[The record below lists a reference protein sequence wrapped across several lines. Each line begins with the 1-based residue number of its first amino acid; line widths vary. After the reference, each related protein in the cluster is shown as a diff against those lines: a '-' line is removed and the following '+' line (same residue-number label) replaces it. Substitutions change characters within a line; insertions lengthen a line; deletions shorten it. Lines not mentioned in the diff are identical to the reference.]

1 MIGFCHYNMCTLLS
15 PTTLYSYL
23 KIEYETAVI
32 KKKVRQYMHTTDL
45 KVLCWSADDQSMS
58 A

>member
-1 MIGFCHYNMCTLLS
+1 MIGFCPYDMLTLLN
-15 PTTLYSYL
+15 PTTLYSYS
-23 KIEYETAVI
+23 KIEHETAVI
-32 KKKVRQYMHTTDL
+32 KKKVRQYMHTSDL